1 MNTWEESLWAEI
13 EALPDTDQILVSGDW
28 ITRMQQ
34 IIVPQLA
41 RLRRE
46 TVLRILN
53 SEGWDATRL
62 AESIGSRRTTI
73 TRLAEEGRALRREEN
88 IREAAEYASRASG
101 FDPGGDG
108 QVHD

>member
-1 MNTWEESLWAEI
+1 MWAEI
-13 EALPDTDQILVSGDW
+13 KALPDTEQILITGDW

-34 IIVPQLA
+34 EIVPALA

-46 TVLRILN
+46 TVLKLLG

-88 IREAAEYASRASG
+88 IREAVAYGAA
-101 FDPGGDG
+101 D
-108 QVHD
+108 